1 MSFNMYLVRHGETY
15 FNKYQRMQGWGNAP
29 LTDKGISDGFAA
41 GERLSNVRSDAAYS
55 SDLQRA
61 IHTAEFILGR
71 NTQSGDLKTPE
82 QLQQFREQFF
92 GFFEGLPSAQSA
104 EQIAGIIGLE
114 NIESYGDLMAQL
126 TQDEVM
132 DAFKE
137 ADPTHD
143 AEDAATFW
151 ARADKGLDILRRNVR
166 DGQNVLVVAHGT
178 LIRNLVYKYDS
189 HETAKT
195 KPLNGSISVWEVSDD
210 DMKLKAYNDT
220 TTNW

>member
-1 MSFNMYLVRHGETY
+1 MSFNLYLVRHGETY

-41 GERLSNVRSDAAYS
+41 GERLSNVRFDAAYS

-92 GFFEGLPSAQSA
+92 GFFEGLPSASSA

-114 NIESYGDLMAQL
+114 NITSYGDLMSQL
-126 TQDEVM
+126 T
-132 DAFKE
+132 
-137 ADPTHD
+137 
-143 AEDAATFW
+143 
-151 ARADKGLDILRRNVR
+151 
-166 DGQNVLVVAHGT
+166 QNVLVVAHGT
-178 LIRNLVYKYDS
+178 MIRNLVYKYDS
-189 HETAKT
+189 HETAKE

>member
-1 MSFNMYLVRHGETY
+1 MSFNLYLVRHGETY

-41 GERLSNVRSDAAYS
+41 GERLSNVRFDAAYS

-92 GFFEGLPSAQSA
+92 GFFEGLPSASSA

-114 NIESYGDLMAQL
+114 NITSYGDLMSQL
-126 TQDEVM
+126 TQ
-132 DAFKE
+132 
-137 ADPTHD
+137 
-143 AEDAATFW
+143 DAATFW
-151 ARADKGLDILRRNVR
+151 ARAENGLDILRQNTR

-178 LIRNLVYKYDS
+178 MIRNLVYKYDS
-189 HETAKT
+189 HETAKE

>member
-1 MSFNMYLVRHGETY
+1 MSFNLYLVRHGETY

-41 GERLSNVRSDAAYS
+41 GERLSNVRFDAAYS

-92 GFFEGLPSAQSA
+92 GFFEGLPSASSA

-114 NIESYGDLMAQL
+114 NITSYGDLMSQL
-126 TQDEVM
+126 IQRMTLRMRPRSGPALRMVWTFCVKTHAM
-132 DAFKE
+132 DK
-137 ADPTHD
+137 
-143 AEDAATFW
+143 TFW
-151 ARADKGLDILRRNVR
+151 SLPTE
-166 DGQNVLVVAHGT
+166 Q
-178 LIRNLVYKYDS
+178 
-189 HETAKT
+189 
-195 KPLNGSISVWEVSDD
+195 
-210 DMKLKAYNDT
+210 
-220 TTNW
+220 